1 MVHKNKILN
10 KDESSIDFISDND
23 NIIIIEPIYFP
34 DNTYYNS
41 LKKKS
46 SNEFGNVSLIL
57 QNGKK
62 INKVFPSDITID
74 EILKAFY
81 LILGLSNYHYFI
93 LANDNGKKIG
103 LNDKR
108 KLEEFC
114 NNILLEERY
123 PDKIGSHIKILG
135 KQIKFISYSNNK
147 KLYSY
152 VIWVL
157 NKIEDIIKY
166 SEPIEGRLVKR
177 IIIGE
182 NEIKKDEEKRLCS
195 SLSLGITKDFDCF
208 VEFEFE

>member
-1 MVHKNKILN
+1 MV
-10 KDESSIDFISDND
+10 
-23 NIIIIEPIYFP
+23 
-34 DNTYYNS
+34 
-41 LKKKS
+41 KK
-46 SNEFGNVSLIL
+46 LIKFFL
-57 QNGKK
+57 
-62 INKVFPSDITID
+62 SDITID
-74 EILKAFY
+74 EIVKVFY
-81 LILGLSNYHYFI
+81 LILWLSNYHYFI

-108 KLEEFC
+108 KLKEFDN

-123 PDKIGSHIKILG
+123 PDKIGSHIKNLG
-135 KQIKFISYSNNK
+135 KQIKFTSYSNNK

-195 SLSLGITKDFDCF
+195 LLSLGITKDFDCF
-208 VEFEFE
+208 VEFEEKFEF